1 MTRSSTTSTS
11 GGRVSMVVDRRRGW
25 MIEPGE
31 AYRRALAD
39 PLPRR
44 GEPDRE
50 DSLGRSG
57 PLADSPGIDASAPPP
72 AIEGLL
78 EPWEPQAPA
87 DASAPHP
94 SAVPD
99 AVVSPAP
106 WSDSMPPAA
115 PSSNATPPSPSS
127 SDARSLDAGE
137 RETVTDVDIEAFDAD
152 IEPVDEPIPDVS
164 PPPRPVVAVVGLAPR
179 CGASTVARWVAAAL
193 AARDPEGAA
202 IVSTVAPRGAGA
214 LRTPGAARLARGLG
228 ARSLEPVRAAGRLCL
243 VDSEVH
249 SPLSIAATYL
259 APLVLDVGHGVPPDA
274 ALSVADHVLLVASPE
289 VEPALAEVVAQSI
302 ARSAPEPTV
311 VLDRAL
317 EDARWD
323 ARADV
328 VLPESRLAARRA
340 ASGRE
345 ARGEIGVAVSELAAA
360 LEGSLCH

>member
-1 MTRSSTTSTS
+1 MTPSSSTSTTR
-11 GGRVSMVVDRRRGW
+11 GRVSMVVDRPRGW
-25 MIEPGE
+25 VIEPGE
-31 AYRRALAD
+31 AYRRAPAD
-39 PLPRR
+39 SLPTI
-44 GEPDRE
+44 GEPDHE
-50 DSLGRSG
+50 DSLRRSG
-57 PLADSPGIDASAPPP
+57 PVADSPGLDASAPPP

-78 EPWEPQAPA
+78 ERWEPPAQA
-87 DASAPHP
+87 DASAYRTSGAPDPVVAMDDGAAGGTEPGHGAGNTS
-94 SAVPD
+94 SAF
-99 AVVSPAP
+99 PAGP
-106 WSDSMPPAA
+106 
-115 PSSNATPPSPSS
+115 
-127 SDARSLDAGE
+127 RSLDAGE
-137 RETVTDVDIEAFDAD
+137 RDTMPDVDIEAFDAE
-152 IEPVDEPIPDVS
+152 IEPVDGPISDVS

-202 IVSTVAPRGAGA
+202 IISTVAPRGAGA
-214 LRTPGAARLARGLG
+214 LRMPGAARLARGLG

-259 APLVLDVGHGVPPDA
+259 APLILDVGHGVPPDA

-323 ARADV
+323 GRADV

-345 ARGEIGVAVSELAAA
+345 ARGEIGLAVGELAAA
-360 LEGSLCH
+360 LEGSLWH

>member
-1 MTRSSTTSTS
+1 MTRSSTTSTT

-31 AYRRALAD
+31 AHGRAPAD
-39 PLPRR
+39 SLPTG
-44 GEPDRE
+44 GEPDHE
-50 DSLGRSG
+50 DSLERSG
-57 PLADSPGIDASAPPP
+57 QVADSPGIDAFAPPP
-72 AIEGLL
+72 AIEGLI
-78 EPWEPQAPA
+78 EPWEPPAPA
-87 DASAPHP
+87 DASASHT

-99 AVVSPAP
+99 PVVFPSMWPA
-106 WSDSMPPAA
+106 SVPPAV
-115 PSSNATPPSPSS
+115 PSSMATPPSASS
-127 SDARSLDAGE
+127 SGARSLDASE
-137 RETVTDVDIEAFDAD
+137 RDTVTDVDMEAFDAD
-152 IEPVDEPIPDVS
+152 IEPVDEPITDVS
-164 PPPRPVVAVVGLAPR
+164 PPPRPVVAVVGLASR

-214 LRTPGAARLARGLG
+214 LRRPGAARLARGLG

-274 ALSVADHVLLVASPE
+274 ALSVADHVLLVASPQ

-317 EDARWD
+317 EAARWD
-323 ARADV
+323 GRADV

-345 ARGEIGVAVSELAAA
+345 ARGEIGLAVSELAAA
-360 LEGSLCH
+360 LEGLLWH